1 MSIHPTAIVSSTAK
15 IGADCVVGPYCIIG
29 DKVSIADNCK
39 LHSHVVVQG
48 NTTIGEGTE
57 IFPFASVGNKPQD
70 LKFKGEDSLLIIGK
84 NNIIREYVTLQPG
97 TSGGGMKTTVGD
109 QNLFM
114 ANSHLG
120 HDSSIGSGNI
130 IANSVAIAGHVTI
143 GNRVTIGGLCGI
155 HQFVKIGD
163 YAMVAAGAMVTQD
176 LPHAC
181 MAHGNRACL
190 VGINTIGLKRA
201 GFSEEDIQA
210 VRTLYRN
217 IFLKTGTLKEKIQ
230 LAKEGNN
237 NAPQIVQD
245 FIAFIS
251 SSNRGI
257 APASGKKGASS
268 GNTESDTI

>member
-1 MSIHPTAIVSSTAK
+1 MSIHSTAIVSSTAK
-15 IGADCVVGPYCIIG
+15 LGADCVVGPYCVIG
-29 DKVSIADNCK
+29 DKVKIADNCK

-48 NTTIGEGTE
+48 NTSIGDGTE
-57 IFPFASVGNKPQD
+57 IFPFASVGNNPQD
-70 LKFKGEDSLLIIGK
+70 LKFKGEDSQLIIGR

-97 TSGGGMKTTVGD
+97 TSGGGMKTIVGD
-109 QNLFM
+109 GNLFM

-155 HQFVKIGD
+155 HQFVRIGD

-201 GFSEEDIQA
+201 GFCEEDIQL

-217 IFLKTGTLKEKIQ
+217 IFLKPGTLKQKIQ
-230 LAKEGNN
+230 IAQQDHQN
-237 NAPQIVQD
+237 PPSIIQD
-245 FIAFIS
+245 FLNFIS

-257 APASGKKGASS
+257 APASGRKGASS
-268 GNTESDTI
+268 GSSNSDEI